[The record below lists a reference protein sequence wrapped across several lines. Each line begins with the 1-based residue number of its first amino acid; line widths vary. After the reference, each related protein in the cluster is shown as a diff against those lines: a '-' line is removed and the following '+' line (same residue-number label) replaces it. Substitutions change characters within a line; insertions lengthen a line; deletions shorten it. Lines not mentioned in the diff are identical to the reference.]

1 MTRERAARSCRFA
14 RAGATG
20 ETWMPLRCT
29 HDQNL
34 VARASAIG
42 ETWMLLRC
50 THDRN
55 LVARK
60 RACAWGTPSRVRQI
74 AEGTY
79 SHSHY
84 SLTLSTQSTQL
95 SLLTHNSHNTKWPA
109 STY

>member
-42 ETWMLLRC
+42 ET
-50 THDRN
+50 
-55 LVARK
+55 
-60 RACAWGTPSRVRQI
+60 
-74 AEGTY
+74 
-79 SHSHY
+79 
-84 SLTLSTQSTQL
+84 
-95 SLLTHNSHNTKWPA
+95 
-109 STY
+109 

>member
-34 VARASAIG
+34 VARAGAIG

-50 THDRN
+50 THHDRN
-55 LVARK
+55 LVAR
-60 RACAWGTPSRVRQI
+60 ASALVPGAP
-74 AEGTY
+74 
-79 SHSHY
+79 
-84 SLTLSTQSTQL
+84 LSG
-95 SLLTHNSHNTKWPA
+95 
-109 STY
+109 